1 MGRREPDSLQLL
13 AENCLEAGKQ
23 FEETGAEGSRGKQEG
38 AGGVQ
43 GVVYLVKEDNWKT
56 VLARL
61 ASLERRVQG
70 LERRDTPV
78 EQDRASGQPSTGGR
92 ERQEKGIRAQLD
104 ARIAQLECQPIS
116 SEAKI
121 APSKTSPH
129 QATVSHRPASR
140 SPRWRA

>member
-1 MGRREPDSLQLL
+1 ML
-13 AENCLEAGKQ
+13 AENCQEAGKQ
-23 FEETGAEGSRGKQEG
+23 FEETGAEGGRGNQKG

-70 LERRDTPV
+70 LERRETPV
-78 EQDRASGQPSTGGR
+78 EQDRASGQPSRGGR
-92 ERQEKGIRAQLD
+92 ESQEKGIRAQLD